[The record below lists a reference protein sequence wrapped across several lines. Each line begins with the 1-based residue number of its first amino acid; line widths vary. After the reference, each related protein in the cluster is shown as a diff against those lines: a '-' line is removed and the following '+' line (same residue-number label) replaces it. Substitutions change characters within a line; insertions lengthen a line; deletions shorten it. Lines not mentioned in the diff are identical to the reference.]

1 MVTEVILLIVLL
13 LLSAFFSGVETAM
26 MSLSKI
32 KVHSLMNEKR
42 KGAKVLFKLKKNPH
56 RLLITILIGN
66 NLVNIGAASI
76 ATAVSISLFG
86 EKGVG
91 VATGVITLLV
101 LVFGEI
107 TPKSYAIQ
115 NAEKLSLLLARPLE
129 ILEIILWPAVVI
141 FENLTTMVNKLTGEK
156 KPSLTEAELRS
167 VIIMGKEEGVLDKE
181 ATERLNSVLD
191 FEKTTVKQIMTP
203 KAQVITLNAN
213 FTIQQFLD
221 SVLDS
226 PFDRYPLYEQNH
238 ENIVGILDVIDVI
251 RALKDKKPE
260 TTLKELMR
268 PTYFVKEDYRIDELL
283 SQVKN
288 REVSMGIVVDE
299 KGEMVGVYTHQDIVE
314 ELVGDIFEKE
324 IYKSHIVR

>member
-156 KPSLTEAELRS
+156 KA
-167 VIIMGKEEGVLDKE
+167 
-181 ATERLNSVLD
+181 
-191 FEKTTVKQIMTP
+191 F
-203 KAQVITLNAN
+203 
-213 FTIQQFLD
+213 
-221 SVLDS
+221 
-226 PFDRYPLYEQNH
+226 FD
-238 ENIVGILDVIDVI
+238 
-251 RALKDKKPE
+251 
-260 TTLKELMR
+260 
-268 PTYFVKEDYRIDELL
+268 
-283 SQVKN
+283 
-288 REVSMGIVVDE
+288 
-299 KGEMVGVYTHQDIVE
+299 
-314 ELVGDIFEKE
+314 
-324 IYKSHIVR
+324 

>member
-1 MVTEVILLIVLL
+1 M
-13 LLSAFFSGVETAM
+13 
-26 MSLSKI
+26 
-32 KVHSLMNEKR
+32 
-42 KGAKVLFKLKKNPH
+42 
-56 RLLITILIGN
+56 
-66 NLVNIGAASI
+66 
-76 ATAVSISLFG
+76 
-86 EKGVG
+86 
-91 VATGVITLLV
+91 
-101 LVFGEI
+101 
-107 TPKSYAIQ
+107 
-115 NAEKLSLLLARPLE
+115 
-129 ILEIILWPAVVI
+129 
-141 FENLTTMVNKLTGEK
+141 
-156 KPSLTEAELRS
+156 TEAELRS